1 MNPIE
6 LHEEFKG
13 YHFAGNAAKAITRAR
28 GKGIISGIKKENPSP
43 YLGEVARFIMLAY
56 YKLAHGSKSKV
67 DEEKYYKE
75 GDQWWGIALQ
85 HHKGSG
91 DLGGLAMLLIPPAFK
106 SLATN
111 KGASDIPT
119 MLMDIFGALV
129 EQSRKSASGSIL
141 NHNDLKRLQ
150 YEKMAYIAFRSNNYG
165 AARKHYTKAIEAIDS
180 VMKDLEDMRRSLLK
194 VRGGHILAT
203 FGAAGR
209 SNEAIERLNKLIND
223 CGTGQSVK
231 ELKNIA
237 EENVRKLKRKGSI
250 TADQLKPFEI

>member
-6 LHEEFKG
+6 LHKEFKD
-13 YHFAGNAAKAITRAR
+13 YHFAGNADKAITR
-28 GKGIISGIKKENPSP
+28 GKDIINDIKKENPSP

-56 YKLAHGSKSKV
+56 YKQADESKV
-67 DEEKYYKE
+67 NEEKYYKE

-111 KGASDIPT
+111 KDTPDIPT

-129 EQSRKSASGSIL
+129 EQSRKSASDSIL

-180 VMKDLEDMRRSLLK
+180 VMKDSEDMRRSLLK
-194 VRGGHILAT
+194 VRGGRILAT
-203 FGAAGR
+203 FGAEGK
-209 SNEAIERLNKLIND
+209 SNEVIARLNKFIND
-223 CGTGQSVK
+223 CGNEQSVK

-237 EENVRKLKRKGSI
+237 EENVRKLKRKDSI